1 MDGQR
6 NRQSKRTRHM
16 LHKAMKKNKTKYIT
30 DEVTNIMTW
39 FVSEV
44 TGIIYPAIIQYEGR
58 KIAERDRGDH
68 EGNAKNFVF
77 TDRNRAPSISPG
89 CMRRGRRSK
98 ITPLLSQQAPS
109 QSPTRRHLA
118 RKPFFPSLRKVFPKE
133 EVAMQGACS
142 KPLTTC
148 TIEPQ
153 TLQSQ
158 TSIYADAFF
167 RETYDEL
174 ISKLVLSQIPHIQD
188 IPIPGSNPSCI
199 TTAGTDSILNKL
211 SKHQATNLQPSE
223 DQGLSP
229 DIDTLTA
236 KIIHTSLSDL
246 RQERASQVSVYA
258 DMQDNNSIYA
268 DAFFRERYDELIS
281 KSVLSEIP
289 HIQDIPVPGS
299 NPSCIATAGADSI
312 LNKLSKHQATNLQ
325 PSEDQGLS
333 PDIDTLTAKI
343 IHTSLSDL
351 MQERASKV
359 SVSADM
365 QDKNSVPAESF
376 GGLIRRKINGC
387 QQEKAKAPSS
397 VPNNP
402 QEPGEI
408 DAEKLL
414 EAPTKSNARGHSPTP
429 SILGVCHR
437 VLEDLISGLLS
448 NILPATASTSSSP
461 ENKMDFAEF
470 DLIHM
475 KIISKVKAKIS
486 EDENSSSQHTEQ
498 PHSRVEDMIQ
508 TIADSV
514 YNKLL
519 TQFQSRLNMQN
530 CLRNGCM
537 VISEALCD
545 LVVQEV
551 SGHPLQSSL
560 SEELLLHHCAEADEI
575 AEKVTVGNGTE
586 PLHNPNSLSSYLSKI
601 APLIIEKLEANL
613 MSTLSSLF
621 PFADLDTEKMLLLNG
636 ATRKILHALQAVLSQ
651 HQMNMNKHI
660 NENEF
665 LGTEDRQ
672 AMGDILHLACT
683 STGDHSGSDIFVCG
697 NLTDKTDILANRIAA
712 SIAKE
717 VAKPEFQGS
726 SEGETLPVSASTTE
740 AVRIVEKS
748 PADFGR
754 IETMPKPF
762 NPPIL
767 VVPVTFVEEV
777 LSRFL
782 AKVLSSTD
790 GTSPNCRRH
799 LSRSKV
805 TEIVE
810 DLKEAM
816 EQGLSKHQIR
826 LVAATN
832 ERFPPER
839 DDAINEVVLSVS
851 RNMLQKSGSEQ
862 ELYDDITGFDS
873 FFPQEMVTV
882 IIEELSQCPFLQ
894 AVSDSPA
901 TPSQS
906 AMNPGRIADRVLSQ
920 VSISDELK
928 TWSCEETIPGSEDAS
943 SMSEAQRNDNSYSS
957 RGSTG
962 QPVVRPGEL
971 ETLAAGASQNEQL
984 SPTSEDMDDDTAAA
998 PKQGSLFFIKMPNAL
1013 SRVHSFL
1020 SRCLPHRRRLRK
1032 VSPEITPTH

>member
-6 NRQSKRTRHM
+6 NRQSKRTQQM
-16 LHKAMKKNKTKYIT
+16 LHKAMQKNKTKDMTNKI
-30 DEVTNIMTW
+30 TNIMTW

-44 TGIIYPAIIQYEGR
+44 TDIIYPAIIQYEGR

-77 TDRNRAPSISPG
+77 TDRNRAPSRSPG
-89 CMRRGRRSK
+89 CMRRGRRRK
-98 ITPLLSQQAPS
+98 ITPLVSQQAPS

-158 TSIYADAFF
+158 TSIYADVFF

-188 IPIPGSNPSCI
+188 IPIPGSNPSYI
-199 TTAGTDSILNKL
+199 T
-211 SKHQATNLQPSE
+211 
-223 DQGLSP
+223 
-229 DIDTLTA
+229 
-236 KIIHTSLSDL
+236 
-246 RQERASQVSVYA
+246 
-258 DMQDNNSIYA
+258 
-268 DAFFRERYDELIS
+268 
-281 KSVLSEIP
+281 
-289 HIQDIPVPGS
+289 
-299 NPSCIATAGADSI
+299 TAGADSI
-312 LNKLSKHQATNLQ
+312 LNKLSICQARNLQ
-325 PSEDQGLS
+325 PSEDQALS
-333 PDIDTLTAKI
+333 PHIDTLTAKI

-359 SVSADM
+359 SVYADM

-397 VPNNP
+397 VPYNP

-519 TQFQSRLNMQN
+519 TQFQSRFNMQN

-651 HQMNMNKHI
+651 HQMNTNKQI
-660 NENEF
+660 NEREF

-697 NLTDKTDILANRIAA
+697 NLTDKIDILANRLAA

-754 IETMPKPF
+754 IEKMPNPF

-767 VVPVTFVEEV
+767 VVPVTFVEEI
-777 LSRFL
+777 LSQFL

-790 GTSPNCRRH
+790 GTSPNCRRY

-816 EQGLSKHQIR
+816 EQGLSKHHIR

-901 TPSQS
+901 IPSQS

-943 SMSEAQRNDNSYSS
+943 SMSEAQRNDNSYFS

-962 QPVVRPGEL
+962 QPDVRPGEL
-971 ETLAAGASQNEQL
+971 EMLAAGASQNEQL

-998 PKQGSLFFIKMPNAL
+998 PKQGSSFFMKMPNAL

-1020 SRCLPHRRRLRK
+1020 SSCLPHRRRLRK